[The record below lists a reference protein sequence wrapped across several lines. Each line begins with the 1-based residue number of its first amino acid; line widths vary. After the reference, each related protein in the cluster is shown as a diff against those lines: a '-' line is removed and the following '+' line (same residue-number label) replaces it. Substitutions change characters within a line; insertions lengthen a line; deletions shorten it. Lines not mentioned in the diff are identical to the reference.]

1 MLSCD
6 SSLNPS
12 PIFTMVYDDA
22 FYDYSDFEPISVNGY
37 SHYGE
42 MPVIRI
48 ADTLPVE
55 RPTVSRRKL

>member
-1 MLSCD
+1 
-6 SSLNPS
+6 
-12 PIFTMVYDDA
+12 MVYDDA